1 MFMFKLSEH
10 QKQYSRIQS
19 KLPNVLKVRHILLA
33 GTDFTSSIH
42 NSQAAGSRVRHIL
55 LPYHK
60 FATTT
65 KSPQKA
71 GQHTHF
77 LHMNTPGTVFIEL

>member
-1 MFMFKLSEH
+1 MFMFKLSEQ
-10 QKQYSRIQS
+10 QKQYSRVQS
-19 KLPNVLKVRHILLA
+19 RQPNVPRVRHILLA

-60 FATTT
+60 SATI
-65 KSPQKA
+65 
-71 GQHTHF
+71 
-77 LHMNTPGTVFIEL
+77 N

>member
-1 MFMFKLSEH
+1 MFMFKLSEQ
-10 QKQYSRIQS
+10 QKQYSRVQS
-19 KLPNVLKVRHILLA
+19 RQPNVPRVRQILLA

-60 FATTT
+60 SATTT
-65 KSPQKA
+65 KA
-71 GQHTHF
+71 HTK
-77 LHMNTPGTVFIEL
+77 LGNTLLQMDTPFST